1 MIPLRDDVP
10 SRTYP
15 IVNVALIG
23 LNVVVFLWELGLGPG
38 LERALFQAAVVP
50 VLFTFG
56 DGSLDLVDVV
66 RSSLDPSLSF
76 RVFFSMF
83 LHGGFAHVFGNMLYL
98 WIFGDNV
105 EDRMGHGRYLVFY
118 LLCGWLA
125 TYAHILSDGGSRL
138 PSIGASGAIAGV
150 LGAYVVLY
158 PRARVVVAWPPPL
171 LFFLPLMQLPALLVL
186 GFWFVQQFLLGLFTL
201 GPGTAEG
208 GGVAFWAH
216 AGGFLAG
223 LCLVGLF
230 ARKQRRPRERDLW
243 FEAPRYKRRPIDTE
257 GPFS

>member
-15 IVNVALIG
+15 VVNLSLIG
-23 LNVVVFLWELGLGPG
+23 LNVLAFLWELGNGLG
-38 LERALFQAAVVP
+38 LERVLRQVAVVP
-50 VLFTFG
+50 VLFTGG
-56 DGSLDLVDVV
+56 DGSLGLQDVV
-66 RSSLDPSLSF
+66 ASVLDPGLAF

-83 LHGGFAHVFGNMLYL
+83 LHGGFAHLLGNMLYL

-125 TYAHILSDGGSRL
+125 TYAHVFADASSRL

-150 LGAYVVLY
+150 LGAYFVLY

-186 GFWFVQQFLLGLFTL
+186 GFWFVQQFLFGLFSL
-201 GPGTAEG
+201 GAATADT

-223 LCLVGLF
+223 LVLVILF
-230 ARKQRRPRERDLW
+230 ARAERRPAARDLW
-243 FEAPRYKRRPIDTE
+243 FEAPRYARRRRV
-257 GPFS
+257 

>member
-10 SRTYP
+10 SRSYP
-15 IVNVALIG
+15 VVNLALIG
-23 LNVVVFLWELGLGPG
+23 LNAVAFLWELGLGSG
-38 LERALFQAAVVP
+38 LEKALHHVAVVP
-50 VLFTFG
+50 VLFTGGGPFG
-56 DGSLDLVDVV
+56 LLHVIGSA
-66 RSSLDPSLSF
+66 LDPSLAL

-83 LHGGFAHVFGNMLYL
+83 LHGGFAHLFGNMLYL

-118 LLCGWLA
+118 LLCGWFA
-125 TYAHILSDGGSRL
+125 TYAHILSDPGSRM

-150 LGAYVVLY
+150 LGAYFVLY

-186 GFWFVQQFLLGLFTL
+186 GFWFVQQFLFGLFSLATA
-201 GPGTAEG
+201 TAET

-216 AGGFLAG
+216 AGGFL
-223 LCLVGLF
+223 VGLAFVKVF
-230 ARKQRRPRERDLW
+230 ARAERRPTVRDLW
-243 FEAPRYKRRPIDTE
+243 FEDPRYRRRRRFDT
-257 GPFS
+257 

>member
-15 IVNVALIG
+15 VVNLSLIG
-23 LNVVVFLWELGLGPG
+23 LNVAAFFWEVGQGPR
-38 LERALFQAAVVP
+38 LERALRHVAVVP
-50 VLFTFG
+50 SLFTGG
-56 DGSLDLVDVV
+56 DGVLGLVDVV
-66 RSSLDPSLSF
+66 VSALDPGLAF

-83 LHGGFAHVFGNMLYL
+83 LHGGLAHLLGNMLYL

-125 TYAHILSDGGSRL
+125 TYAHILSNGASRT

-150 LGAYVVLY
+150 LGAYFLLY

-171 LFFLPLMQLPALLVL
+171 LFFLPLMHLPALLVL
-186 GFWFVQQFLLGLFTL
+186 GFWFVQQFLFGVFSLGM
-201 GPGTAEG
+201 PAAAAEG

-223 LCLVGLF
+223 LVLVHLF
-230 ARKQRRPRERDLW
+230 ARPERRPRSRDLW
-243 FEAPRYKRRPIDTE
+243 FEEPRYRRH
-257 GPFS
+257 

>member
-10 SRTYP
+10 SRSYP
-15 IVNVALIG
+15 VVNLALIG
-23 LNVVVFLWELGLGPG
+23 LNAVAFLWELGLGPG
-38 LERALFQAAVVP
+38 LEKALHHVAVVP
-50 VLFTFG
+50 VLFTGGGPFG
-56 DGSLDLVDVV
+56 LLHVMGSA
-66 RSSLDPSLSF
+66 LDPSLAF

-83 LHGGFAHVFGNMLYL
+83 LHGGFAHLLGNMLYL

-118 LLCGWLA
+118 LLCGWFA
-125 TYAHILSDGGSRL
+125 TYAHVLSDPGSRM

-150 LGAYVVLY
+150 LGAYFVLY

-186 GFWFVQQFLLGLFTL
+186 GFWFVQQFLFGLFSLATA
-201 GPGTAEG
+201 TAET

-216 AGGFLAG
+216 AGGFL
-223 LCLVGLF
+223 VGLAFVKVF
-230 ARKQRRPRERDLW
+230 ARAERRPTVRDLW
-243 FEAPRYKRRPIDTE
+243 FEDPRYRRRRRFDTG